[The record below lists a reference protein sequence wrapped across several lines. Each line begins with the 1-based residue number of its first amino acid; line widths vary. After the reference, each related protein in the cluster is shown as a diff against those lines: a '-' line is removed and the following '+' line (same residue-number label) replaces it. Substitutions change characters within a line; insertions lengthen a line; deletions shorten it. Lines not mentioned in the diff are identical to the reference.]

1 MNMGSESS
9 VNRGQRG
16 WNPECFPRESVRV
29 LTAQPLGVVLV
40 RPHGVPPGQAPEDG
54 GVRPHEVDVHA
65 GEQLL
70 I

>member
-1 MNMGSESS
+1 MNVGSESS
-9 VNRGQRG
+9 VRRGQEG
-16 WNPECFPRESVRV
+16 SDPPRFRWESVRV
-29 LTAQPLGVVLV
+29 VTAQPLGVVLV

-65 GEQLL
+65 GEKLL

>member
-1 MNMGSESS
+1 MNIGSGSS
-9 VNRGQRG
+9 NRGEKRQ
-16 WNPECFPRESVRV
+16 NPERFGRESA

-65 GEQLL
+65 GEKLL